1 MKTAVSY
8 VYDILNE
15 ETDIDFYTNSVP
27 ESAITKPVFPIGR
40 IVEIQGNYTNK
51 ASDNPLSIQFVTQVD
66 VWVESLEDVD
76 KYYYSIDSLMRANN
90 WECIFS
96 EQTDDP
102 DLEGA
107 KRIIK
112 RYSATINIDL

>member
-1 MKTAVSY
+1 MKTAVSL
-8 VYDILNE
+8 VYDILNQ

-27 ESAITKPVFPIGR
+27 NSALTKPTYPLGR
-40 IVEIQGNYTNK
+40 IVEIQGNYTNR
-51 ASDNPLSIQFVTQVD
+51 ASDNPWSIQFVVQVD
-66 VWVESLEDVD
+66 VWVDSLDAID
-76 KYYYSIDSLMRANN
+76 KYYYSLDSVMRAND
-90 WECIFS
+90 WECIYS

-112 RYSATINIDL
+112 RYSATINIEF